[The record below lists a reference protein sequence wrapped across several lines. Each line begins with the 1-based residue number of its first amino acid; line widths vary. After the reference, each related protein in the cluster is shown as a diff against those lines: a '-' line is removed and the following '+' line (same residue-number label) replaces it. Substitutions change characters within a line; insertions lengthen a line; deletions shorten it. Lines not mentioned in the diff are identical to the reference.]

1 MGRRGKGNK
10 DERFLSLLFCE
21 STVQKNKQ
29 NKTTTTAKK
38 KKNRKKVL
46 IVLKLCKIKGIH
58 LKS

>member
-29 NKTTTTAKK
+29 NKTTTTKK
-38 KKNRKKVL
+38 KKTEKK
-46 IVLKLCKIKGIH
+46 C
-58 LKS
+58 SSY